1 MPVKK
6 PSSQLSLPSFL
17 TRKRIKLI
25 IFVIALLGAGVW
37 AWRFWSDS
45 GKDTPQLRYIL
56 FEKNAE
62 QIEVPANESLQ
73 AGPQDQ
79 LKILEINTNIFH
91 NKGVRL
97 TSAGFD
103 VNALLNDKLVIETL
117 LPPEELPDRY
127 RFKIEV
133 KCYNQEIGSIELQVE
148 PMVENWIGLA
158 EKTIDKNKRIAILEK
173 ALQLHP
179 QDKLIQNRILDEFR
193 SQHKWPHMAKLL
205 EELAKDQPDEKIL
218 NELIT
223 VYENLKKPD
232 ETVSALRRLLKLYPQ
247 NTGAR
252 ARLALLLEE
261 QKKYPEAIMEYEIL
275 LKQVGPE
282 NRLPLYKTLGFLY
295 TETGRTKEAIAVFLK
310 AVESDKNDVNLYYN
324 LSNLYSKNNDTE
336 QADLF
341 LTKALEL
348 KIDDNESRLKLAESL
363 IKKQKYAEAEKFLK
377 EILDKD
383 PHSLRALLLT
393 ARLMDIKKDKP
404 GLKNI
409 YQKILVL
416 NPDNG
421 IVLYNLSVLEF
432 EQGDPV
438 KAQNYLKTLFKKNP
452 RDPEAHNLLFEIYK
466 KQKQDEPALKEALTL
481 AELKPTDP
489 TYYRYVFEY
498 LNRKDRHKE
507 MIPVLQKGLIKNPD
521 RKELREYLILAF
533 LKTGQE
539 NQAMEQLKELLKYRP
554 QDIHLWLQLAKLQ
567 EKQELLNEALE
578 SYQKILDLDPDH
590 AEAEEAYLRLK
601 LEILQQKPE

>member
-6 PSSQLSLPSFL
+6 PSTQLSLPSFL

-25 IFVIALLGAGVW
+25 ILVTALLGAGVW
-37 AWRFWSDS
+37 AWRYWSDS

-62 QIEVPANESLQ
+62 QIEVAANESLQ

-79 LKILEINTNIFH
+79 MKILEISTNVFH

-97 TSAGFD
+97 TSVGFD

-117 LPPEELPDRY
+117 LPQKELPDRY

-148 PMVENWIGLA
+148 PMVEDWIGLA
-158 EKTIDKNKRIAILEK
+158 EKTIDKNSRIAILEK
-173 ALQLHP
+173 TLQLHP
-179 QDKLIQNRILDEFR
+179 HDKLIHNRILEEFR
-193 SQHKWPHMAKLL
+193 SQHKWPQMAKLL

-223 VYENLKKPD
+223 AYENLKKPD

-252 ARLALLLEE
+252 ARLAGLSEE

-282 NRLPLYKTLGFLY
+282 NILPVYKTLGFLY
-295 TETGRTKEAIAVFLK
+295 AETNRTKEAISVLLK
-310 AVESDKNDVNLYYN
+310 AVALDKNDVNLYYN
-324 LSNLYSKNNDTE
+324 LSNLYSKNKDTE

-348 KIDDNESRLKLAESL
+348 KIDDNENRLKLADSL
-363 IKKQKYAEAEKFLK
+363 LKRQKYTEAEKFLK

-393 ARLMDIKKDKP
+393 ARLMDAKKDKP

-432 EQGDPV
+432 EQGDSG
-438 KAQNYLKTLFKKNP
+438 KAQNYLKTLLKKNP
-452 RDPEAHNLLFEIYK
+452 QDPEALHLLFEIYK
-466 KQKQDEPALKEALTL
+466 KQKQDEPALNEALIL
-481 AELKPTDP
+481 AELKPADP
-489 TYYRYVFEY
+489 TYYRYIFEY
-498 LNRKDRHKE
+498 LNRRDRHKE
-507 MIPVLQKGLIKNPD
+507 MIPILQKGLIKNPD

-539 NQAMEQLKELLKYRP
+539 DQAMEQLKELLKSRP
-554 QDIHLWLQLAKLQ
+554 KDINLWLQLAKLQ
-567 EKQELLNEALE
+567 EKQEQLKEALE

-601 LEILQQKPE
+601 LEVLPQKTE